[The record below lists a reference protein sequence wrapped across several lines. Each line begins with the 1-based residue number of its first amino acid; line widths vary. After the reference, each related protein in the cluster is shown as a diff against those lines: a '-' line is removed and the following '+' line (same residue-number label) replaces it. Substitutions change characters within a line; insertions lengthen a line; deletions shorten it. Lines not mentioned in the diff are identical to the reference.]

1 MPTKKLTAAFVARA
15 AVTSG
20 QDRTIYWDEGLHGFG
35 LRVTKQGHR
44 AYVVQYRDGR
54 GRAGTDRRMTLSGV
68 LKLHDARREAKK
80 LLGQVAAGSDPLAK
94 RRDAEE
100 ARRDTLKA
108 IVEDYF
114 RREGDKLRSADYRRS
129 AFERLVFPRLAGRPI
144 AKIKRSDI
152 VRLLDG
158 IEDEQGPAM
167 AELVLRYLS
176 KVFNW
181 FAGRADEF
189 RSPIVRGMGRIRDN
203 ARDRILSDD
212 ELRAFWSATA
222 SLAEAAHSPAY
233 GCWARFMLLTAT
245 RRREAANMTRSELLN
260 GDWIVPAAR
269 MKGGVEHVVP
279 LSPAAQAILAA
290 MPEIGDF
297 VFTTT
302 GRNALNQFARPKRT
316 IDRLMLAEL
325 RKMSVERG
333 DDPEKTTLAPWVFHD
348 LRRSGRSL
356 MSRAG
361 IDADIAERCLAH
373 KIGGVRGVYDRH
385 AYHQEKKRAFE
396 ALAALIE
403 HIVSPPAGNVIE
415 LPVDRRIA
423 AG

>member
-1 MPTKKLTAAFVARA
+1 MPTTKLTAAFVARA
-15 AVTSG
+15 VVAAG
-20 QDRTIYWDEGLHGFG
+20 QDRMIYWDAGLPGFG

-44 AYVVQYRDGR
+44 TYVVQYRDGR

-80 LLGQVAAGSDPLAK
+80 LLGQAAAGDDPLN
-94 RRDAEE
+94 
-100 ARRDTLKA
+100 ARRVADGAHRNTLKA

-114 RREGDKLRSADYRRS
+114 HREGDKLRSADYRRR
-129 AFERLVFPRLAGRPI
+129 AFERLVFPHLGSRPI
-144 AKIKRSDI
+144 TKIKRSDI

-181 FAGRADEF
+181 HASRDDEF
-189 RSPIVRGMGRIRDN
+189 KSPIVRGMGRIQDN
-203 ARDRILSDD
+203 ARDRVLSDD

-222 SLAEAAHSPAY
+222 KLSEQGHSPAY
-233 GCWARFMLLTAT
+233 RQWARFVLLTAT
-245 RRREAANMTRSELLN
+245 RRNEAANMTRMELSN

-290 MPEIGDF
+290 MPAISDF
-297 VFTTT
+297 VFTVT
-302 GRNALNQFARPKRT
+302 GRNPLNQFSPPKRT
-316 IDRLMLAEL
+316 IDRLILAEL
-325 RKMSVERG
+325 RKMAVERG
-333 DDPEKTTLAPWVFHD
+333 EDPEKVTVERWTFHD
-348 LRRSGRSL
+348 LRRTARSL

-361 IDADIAERCLAH
+361 IDADMPN
-373 KIGGVRGVYDRH
+373 
-385 AYHQEKKRAFE
+385 
-396 ALAALIE
+396 AAWPIR
-403 HIVSPPAGNVIE
+403 SAACAASMTATPTTG
-415 LPVDRRIA
+415 RRNA
-423 AG
+423 PSRRWRR